1 MNDGS
6 DGGMSIFPAQRLRR
20 ETAGFLRQEQGSG
33 LALVAFSMLTLA
45 AASGLAFDAG
55 RGYLIKARLSQ
66 AVDAA
71 ALAGGR
77 ALAGQ
82 DGARYKSQVTKYF
95 RANFPD
101 GYLGVA
107 VADTDL
113 DVQLRGDQI
122 EVTASVEVPAT
133 LLRTISIQGFTV
145 SASAAVDRT
154 VRGLE
159 IAMVL
164 DNSGSMNGRKLKEL
178 KAAADT
184 LVEALYGGGTAD
196 NIYVSLVP
204 FTARANVKGQG
215 KVHPGK
221 APNKDFVCFDVR
233 DGAHAVG
240 DGNPVDMPFEHYSGP
255 FSPKKNPK
263 AYADKI
269 CPKTAVQP
277 LTRDRAKVEDA
288 IADMKAKGCTR
299 YDLGA
304 AWGWRALSPR
314 WQGFWEGVEVEQP
327 FDYDAQ
333 GLDKAVIIM
342 TDGENTPKDCALDL
356 ESKQETEAMFVEAC
370 DAMKTEGILVYTVT
384 FQVEDEATNAIFE
397 SCASGSARA
406 FKSPNGPELISA
418 FAEIANDLSTLRL
431 VQ

>member
-1 MNDGS
+1 MGS
-6 DGGMSIFPAQRLRR
+6 EGGMSISAARR
-20 ETAGFLRQEQGSG
+20 WRKEAAGFLRQEQGSG
-33 LALVAFSMLTLA
+33 LTLVAFSMLTLA

-55 RGYLIKARLSQ
+55 RGYLIKAKLSQ

-77 ALAGQ
+77 ALAGR
-82 DGARYKSQVTKYF
+82 DSDRYRSQVTKYF
-95 RANFPD
+95 KANFPD

-113 DVQLRGDQI
+113 DVRLRGDQI

-133 LLRTISIQGFTV
+133 LLRTISIRGFDV

-159 IAMVL
+159 VAMVL
-164 DNSGSMNGRKLKEL
+164 DNSGSMNGRKLRDL
-178 KAAADT
+178 KAAAGT
-184 LVEALYGGGTAD
+184 LVEALYDGGGSAD
-196 NIYVSLVP
+196 NVYVSLVP

-215 KVHPGK
+215 RVHPGK

-233 DGAHAVG
+233 PGAHAVG
-240 DGNPVDMPFEHYSGP
+240 DSNPVEMPFEHYSGP
-255 FSPKKNPK
+255 FNPKKNPK

-277 LTRDRAKVEDA
+277 LTRDRALVEDA

-304 AWGWRALSPR
+304 AWGWRALSPK
-314 WQGFWEGVEVEQP
+314 WQGFWQGVEVEQP
-327 FDYDAQ
+327 FDYGAQ

-370 DAMKTEGILVYTVT
+370 DAMKNEGILVYTVT
-384 FQVEDEATNAIFE
+384 FQVEDEATNTIFE
-397 SCASGSARA
+397 SCASGSERA
-406 FKSPNGPELISA
+406 FKSPSGPELISA
-418 FAEIANDLSTLRL
+418 FAEIASDLSTLRL

>member
-1 MNDGS
+1 MDVLMNQGLR
-6 DGGMSIFPAQRLRR
+6 GRPARFCRD
-20 ETAGFLRQEQGSG
+20 EQGSG

-45 AASGLAFDAG
+45 AVSGFALDAG
-55 RGYLIKARLSQ
+55 RGYLIKTRLSQ

-82 DGARYKSQVTKYF
+82 DSGRYRAQVTKYF
-95 RANFPD
+95 KANFPD

-107 VADTDL
+107 VAETDL
-113 DVQLRGDQI
+113 DVRLRGDQI
-122 EVTASVEVPAT
+122 EVSASVEVPAT
-133 LLRTISIQGFTV
+133 LLRTINIQGFTV
-145 SASAAVDRT
+145 SADAAVDRT

-159 IAMVL
+159 VAMVL
-164 DNSGSMNGRKLKEL
+164 DNSGSMNGRKLKDL
-178 KAAADT
+178 KAAAGT
-184 LVEALYGGGTAD
+184 LIEALYRGRGTAD
-196 NIYVSLVP
+196 NVYVSLVP
-204 FTARANVKGQG
+204 FTARANVRSQDKI
-215 KVHPGK
+215 HPGI
-221 APNKDFVCFDVR
+221 APNKDLVCFDVR
-233 DGAHAVG
+233 PGTHAVG
-240 DGNPVDMPFEHYSGP
+240 ESNPVDMPFEHYSGP
-255 FSPKKNPK
+255 FSPEKDPK
-263 AYADKI
+263 AYQDKI

-277 LTRDRAKVEDA
+277 LSRDRTKVEDA

-314 WQGFWEGVEVEQP
+314 WQGFWQGVELEQP
-327 FDYDAQ
+327 FDYGAQ

-356 ESKQETEAMFVEAC
+356 ESKQETEAMFAEAC
-370 DAMKTEGILVYTVT
+370 DGMKAEGILVYTIT

-397 SCASGSARA
+397 SCASGTARA
-406 FKSPNGPELISA
+406 FRSPSGPELISA
-418 FAEIANDLSTLRL
+418 FEEIANDLSTLRL

>member
-1 MNDGS
+1 MDLSAFHG
-6 DGGMSIFPAQRLRR
+6 LRGR
-20 ETAGFLRQEQGSG
+20 TTSFLREEQGSG
-33 LALVAFSMLTLA
+33 LVMVAFSMLTLA
-45 AASGLAFDAG
+45 AASGFAFDAG
-55 RGYLIKARLSQ
+55 RGYLIKSRLSQ

-82 DGARYKSQVTKYF
+82 DNDRYRSQVTKYF

-107 VADTDL
+107 VDETDL
-113 DVQLRGDQI
+113 DVRLRGEQI
-122 EVTASVEVPAT
+122 VVSASVEVPAT
-133 LLRTISIQGFTV
+133 LLRTINIRGFTV

-159 IAMVL
+159 IVMVL
-164 DNSGSMNGRKLKEL
+164 DNSGSMNGHKLKDL
-178 KAAADT
+178 KAAANT
-184 LVEALYGGGTAD
+184 LIEALFSGKDSAD
-196 NIYVSLVP
+196 NVYVSLVP
-204 FTARANVKGQG
+204 FTARANVKSQD

-233 DGAHAVG
+233 PGVHAVG
-240 DGNPVDMPFEHYSGP
+240 DGNPVDMPFEHYTGP

-263 AYADKI
+263 AYQDKI
-269 CPKTAVQP
+269 CPKSAVRP
-277 LTRDRAKVEDA
+277 LTRDRAEVEAA

-314 WQGFWEGVEVEQP
+314 WQGFWQGVEAEQP
-327 FDYDAQ
+327 FDYGAQ

-342 TDGENTPKDCALDL
+342 TDGENTPKDCAQDL
-356 ESKQETEAMFVEAC
+356 ESKQETEAMFAEAC
-370 DAMKTEGILVYTVT
+370 EAMKTEGILVYTVT
-384 FQVEDEATNAIFE
+384 FQVEDEGTNAIFE

-406 FKSPNGPELISA
+406 FRSPNGPELISA